1 MNLSKCVSI
10 TYLFLFSGGV
20 ESVDRIKIDNA
31 TFYSMKPFE
40 YIFFLVRTEKS
51 GQIVGRR
58 VVLWLFCSDDLRAL
72 ISNGT

>member
-40 YIFFLVRTEKS
+40 YIFFSSPDRKERPDS
-51 GQIVGRR
+51 GPASSPVALLFGR
-58 VVLWLFCSDDLRAL
+58 S
-72 ISNGT
+72 